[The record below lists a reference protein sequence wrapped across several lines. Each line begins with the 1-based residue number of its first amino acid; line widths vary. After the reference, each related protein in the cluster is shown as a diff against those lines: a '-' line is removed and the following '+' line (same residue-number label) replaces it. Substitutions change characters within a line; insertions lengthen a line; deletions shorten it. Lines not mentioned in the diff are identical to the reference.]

1 MTINN
6 KVNNNTVSILV
17 NIKLSLRNKK
27 AIPKYSLV
35 LDHYQGEAYN
45 LEVLIALTASVI
57 NPHLLAWVSNRLIDN
72 ISLKLDKVNRL
83 CFTKHN
89 LNLN

>member
-1 MTINN
+1 VTINN
-6 KVNNNTVSILV
+6 RVNTSIVSTLV

-57 NPHLLAWVSNRLIDN
+57 HPHLLAWVSNRLIDN
-72 ISLKLDKVNRL
+72 ISLNLDKVNRL
-83 CFTKHN
+83 CFTK
-89 LNLN
+89 LT

>member
-6 KVNNNTVSILV
+6 RVNTSIVSTLV
-17 NIKLSLRNKK
+17 NIKLSLINKK

-57 NPHLLAWVSNRLIDN
+57 HPHLLAWVSNRLIDN
-72 ISLKLDKVNRL
+72 ISLNLDKVNRL
-83 CFTKHN
+83 CFTK
-89 LNLN
+89 LT

>member
-1 MTINN
+1 MAINSNVTI
-6 KVNNNTVSILV
+6 NTVSILV

-35 LDHYQGEAYN
+35 LDHYQGETYN

-57 NPHLLAWVSNRLIDN
+57 DPHLLAWVSNRLIDN
-72 ISLKLDKVNRL
+72 MSLNLDKVNRL
-83 CFTKHN
+83 CFTK
-89 LNLN
+89 LT

>member
-1 MTINN
+1 MTINSN
-6 KVNNNTVSILV
+6 VTINTVSILV
-17 NIKLSLRNKK
+17 NIKLSLGNKK

-57 NPHLLAWVSNRLIDN
+57 HPHLLAWVSNRLIDN
-72 ISLKLDKVNRL
+72 ISLNLDKVNRL
-83 CFTKHN
+83 CFTK
-89 LNLN
+89 LT

>member
-1 MTINN
+1 MAINSNVTI
-6 KVNNNTVSILV
+6 NTVSILV

-35 LDHYQGEAYN
+35 LDHYQGETYN

-57 NPHLLAWVSNRLIDN
+57 DPHLLAWVSNRLIDN
-72 ISLKLDKVNRL
+72 ISLNLDKVNNL
-83 CFTKHN
+83 CFTK
-89 LNLN
+89 LT

>member
-6 KVNNNTVSILV
+6 RVTINTVSILV

-35 LDHYQGEAYN
+35 LDHYQGAAWN

-57 NPHLLAWVSNRLIDN
+57 NPHLLAWVSNSLIP
-72 ISLKLDKVNRL
+72 I
-83 CFTKHN
+83 
-89 LNLN
+89 

>member
-1 MTINN
+1 MTIHNR
-6 KVNNNTVSILV
+6 VTISTVSILLS
-17 NIKLSLRNKK
+17 IKLSLRNKK

-57 NPHLLAWVSNRLIDN
+57 NPHLLAWVSNRLVDN
-72 ISLKLDKVNRL
+72 ICLNLDKVNRL
-83 CFTKHN
+83 CFTK
-89 LNLN
+89 LT